1 MGDVLVLCY
10 HAVSERWPAVFAL
23 SAERIERQVTAL
35 LGKGYVGATFRDA
48 VLNPPAARTLAVTFD
63 DAFRS
68 VHAKAGPVLR
78 SLGVPGTVFVPTAL
92 VGGEG
97 PMAWSGTDRWLNT
110 PYEDELQPMS
120 WDELGELSELGWELG
135 SHTRTH
141 PRLPTLDRESLRD
154 ELEGSRSD
162 LEQRIGIPCGSIA
175 YPYGNHDPVVVAA
188 TRDAGYSAGGAL
200 AGEVQRA
207 DPLLVPRVG
216 LYQRDGS
223 ARFRTKVSPATRR
236 FQMTPAWR
244 ARSLLRRRR

>member
-1 MGDVLVLCY
+1 
-10 HAVSERWPAVFAL
+10 
-23 SAERIERQVTAL
+23 
-35 LGKGYVGATFRDA
+35 
-48 VLNPPAARTLAVTFD
+48 
-63 DAFRS
+63 
-68 VHAKAGPVLR
+68 
-78 SLGVPGTVFVPTAL
+78 
-92 VGGEG
+92 
-97 PMAWSGTDRWLNT
+97 MAWPGTDRWLNT

-120 WDELGELSELGWELG
+120 WDELRELSELGWELG

-154 ELEGSRSD
+154 ELAGSRSD
-162 LEQRIGIPCGSIA
+162 LEQRIGIPCESIA
-175 YPYGNHDPVVVAA
+175 YPYGNYDPGVVAA

-200 AGEVQRA
+200 AGEVRRP

-244 ARSLLRRRR
+244 ARSLLRRGR